1 MLFQSIYPFPQG
13 EEKNHFLSHSLSLNF
28 GDSGPRAF
36 LLVMCFDGACY
47 AWYVDMQNQLEKE
60 EKALPISHG
69 QLG

>member
-1 MLFQSIYPFPQG
+1 MKKKTI
-13 EEKNHFLSHSLSLNF
+13 FLCYSLSLNF

-47 AWYVDMQNQLEKE
+47 AWYVNMQSQLEKE